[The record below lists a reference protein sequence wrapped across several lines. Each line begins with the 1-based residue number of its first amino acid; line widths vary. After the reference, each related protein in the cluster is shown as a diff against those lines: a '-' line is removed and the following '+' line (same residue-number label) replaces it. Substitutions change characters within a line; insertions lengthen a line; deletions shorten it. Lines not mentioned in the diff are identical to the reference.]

1 MSETTINRF
10 DVDIKAVSDGA
21 GGEFEAVLSVPTVDR
36 DGEVIDARA
45 FEPLPEYIPIDIDHG
60 MSVTSTVGSGTPFYD
75 GEVLRFRGSFA
86 STSLGQEVRTLVIEQ
101 HIRKMSVAFMS
112 AQRAEDENGV
122 AHIVKAELLNA
133 AIVAIPSNRE
143 ADILAAKSL
152 DLKATK
158 AASLQQIHD
167 LAAAAGAECATKAAP
182 TPESNFA
189 PVEGC
194 ALCAITLDTK
204 TSTDTDP
211 EDAPAPAG
219 ADPLADVAVARARAI
234 AASAHLAL

>member
-1 MSETTINRF
+1 MTTLNRF
-10 DVDIKAVSDGA
+10 DVDIKAPGDGS
-21 GGEFEAVLSVPTVDR
+21 GEFEAVLSAPTIDR
-36 DGEVIDARA
+36 DGEIIDAKA
-45 FEPLPEYIPIDIDHG
+45 FEPLPEYIPIDVDHG
-60 MSVTSTVGSGTPFYD
+60 MSVTSTVGSGVPFYD
-75 GEVLRFRGSFA
+75 GETLKLRGTFA
-86 STSLGQEVRTLVIEQ
+86 TTELGQEVRTLVVEK

-112 AQRAEDENGV
+112 AQRAEDEDGV

-143 ADILAAKSL
+143 ADILAAKAL
-152 DLKATK
+152 DLKVTK

-182 TPESNFA
+182 ADE
-189 PVEGC
+189 
-194 ALCAITLDTK
+194 TK

-219 ADPLADVAVARARAI
+219 ADPLADVAVARARA
-234 AASAHLAL
+234 AVAQAHLAL